1 MDNIE
6 RIKPNVVKAVNDMF
20 KDEKPETI
28 NKAVNWVMENIEITV
43 I

>member
-6 RIKPNVVKAVNDMF
+6 RIKPNVVKAVNEMLIN
-20 KDEKPETI
+20 EKPETI
-28 NKAVNWVMENIEITV
+28 NKAVNWVMDNIEITV